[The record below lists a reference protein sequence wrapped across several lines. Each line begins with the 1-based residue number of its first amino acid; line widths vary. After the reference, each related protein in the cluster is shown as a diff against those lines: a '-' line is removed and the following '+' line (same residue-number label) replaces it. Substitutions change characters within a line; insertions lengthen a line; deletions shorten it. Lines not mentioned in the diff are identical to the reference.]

1 MLPVPPVAPPHW
13 WRFQTR
19 IGRDHYIRVDTCD
32 YSVHPR
38 AIGHRVLVRA
48 DNEDITVTLTDT
60 PSTGAGTETVARHPR
75 CWARHQT
82 LTDPEHAEA
91 ARLLR
96 GEVWHQQAAGA
107 ATAHTAALAPDN
119 LGVEVEQR
127 ELGTYDRMFTLIE
140 GGGGKEEAD
149 T

>member
-1 MLPVPPVAPPHW
+1 M
-13 WRFQTR
+13 
-19 IGRDHYIRVDTCD
+19 GRR
-32 YSVHPR
+32 R
-38 AIGHRVLVRA
+38 RA
-48 DNEDITVTLTDT
+48 DPAD
-60 PSTGAGTETVARHPR
+60 RPR
-75 CWARHQT
+75 CLHHF
-82 LTDPEHAEA
+82 PHAEA

-96 GEVWHQQAAGA
+96 GEVWHQQAART